1 LIAVLNP
8 QQTLLI
14 VEEEFGNQVLFRYLP
29 AGMGTWKFA
38 GAYSPSVKY
47 FTPEHHIV
55 ASGRSLISRLPN
67 KEKPEAAFQPRSRP
81 GSI

>member
-38 GAYSPSVKY
+38 G
-47 FTPEHHIV
+47 
-55 ASGRSLISRLPN
+55 
-67 KEKPEAAFQPRSRP
+67 
-81 GSI
+81 SI